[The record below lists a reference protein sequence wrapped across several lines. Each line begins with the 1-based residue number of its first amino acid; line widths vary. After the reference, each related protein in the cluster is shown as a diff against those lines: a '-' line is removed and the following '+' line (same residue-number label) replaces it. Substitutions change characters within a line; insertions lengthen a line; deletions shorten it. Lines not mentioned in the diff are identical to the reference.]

1 MAGAAEGAGTSRTGP
16 AGTVPAGGPWPAY
29 PHEVVAVVLS
39 VRDGVLSVLLW
50 RRARAPFARRW
61 ALPGGGVGPDE
72 RLRTAISRHLAEK
85 VDVHEVAHLE
95 QLATHSNVRRDPR
108 ARVLATAYLG
118 LVPSSAAPSLPRDT
132 RWWSV
137 SELPPTAFDHDEF
150 VGAAVNRLR
159 AKLSYTNIGFALAP
173 AEFTLSTLTDVVG
186 GALGYPVTATNL
198 ARVMNRREQIEP
210 TGEIAAPGP
219 GGGRPAMT
227 YRFRSRALAVTDP
240 FAVLRP
246 PRGTTRQPDPGR

>member
-1 MAGAAEGAGTSRTGP
+1 MAGAAEGTPTAGTIPSGS
-16 AGTVPAGGPWPAY
+16 PWPAY

-61 ALPGGGVGPDE
+61 ALPGGGVGPAE

-118 LVPSSAAPSLPRDT
+118 LVPSSAAPSLPADT
-132 RWWSV
+132 RWWPV

-150 VGAAVNRLR
+150 VGAAVDRLR

-173 AEFTLSTLTDVVG
+173 AEFTLSTLTEVVG

-198 ARVMNRREQIEP
+198 ARVMNRRELIEA
-210 TGEIAAPGP
+210 TGELTPPGP

-227 YRFRSRALAVTDP
+227 YRFRSRVLAVTDP

-246 PRGTTRQPDPGR
+246 PRAVTRTGRPGR